1 MTASRYRGQP
11 VSEGIGV
18 GEIYLGDA
26 RGAAGG
32 AAAGA
37 GADEVRAAFA
47 AVAHDRAELAAQLRS
62 RGRDRDAGIVD
73 IGALIAADSALT
85 DPVLD
90 AVRGGAD
97 AIVAVQEAAEAQA
110 VLLAALPDPDLAQRA
125 ADVRQI
131 ASAVVDYLTGSSVPL
146 PPEGSFILVRREVD
160 PADLIRLAEAG
171 LAGAVSVGGGAS
183 SHAAIIARGLGLPML
198 AGADPRVLA
207 AAAGHPAI
215 LDAGAE
221 ELTVDPS
228 ATRLAAARARSV
240 AAANPAHSAAP
251 AGPVR
256 TADGEQVTLLCNVAS
271 AAETRL
277 GLSGGAAGVGL
288 LRTEIPFTGAA
299 GWPAEADHLAQL
311 TPVLSLL
318 ADQPAVVRL
327 LDFSGDKIPPFL
339 SCRVPGL
346 AALLGEP
353 GALRDQLKAILL
365 AGRDTQLAVLVPMV
379 RSLHE
384 VRHVRAALAQAA
396 AETRTRVPELGIMV
410 EVAATAAAAGMF
422 APEVDF
428 FSIGTNDLASEVLQL
443 DRAGPGSQPA
453 LTADPR
459 VLTLIESV
467 VLAARQTGVKVSVC
481 GDAAAD
487 PAVLPLLIGLGVRT
501 LSVGAAR
508 VPRVAQWIAQ
518 TDAGQA
524 ADRAAQILGT
534 RVRALCRPGSAPQLK
549 AGRTTP
555 PRPAPRSLEMARAAA
570 VTSRTRSSIDPW
582 SSSRPAGPTTPIAP
596 ATTPSRARIGAAIPA
611 SPTVASWSS
620 TAKPRW
626 RTWARAR
633 FSALLVV
640 FVRPV
645 SGARPPA
652 SARVRCAGVRLATI
666 AWPSAQACHGI
677 AAPTS
682 RICTVLSGRNT

>member
-1 MTASRYRGQP
+1 MTASYRGQP

-26 RGAAGG
+26 REAAGG
-32 AAAGA
+32 AVAEAS
-37 GADEVRAAFA
+37 ADEVRMAFA
-47 AVAHDRAELAAQLRS
+47 AVAHDRAALAAQLRS

-73 IGALIAADSALT
+73 IGALIAADSALVG
-85 DPVLD
+85 PVLD
-90 AVRGGAD
+90 AVRDGAD
-97 AIVAVQEAAEAQA
+97 AIVAVREAAEAQA
-110 VLLAALPDPDLAQRA
+110 ALLAALPDPDLAQRA
-125 ADVRQI
+125 GDVRQI
-131 ASAVVDYLTGSSVPL
+131 AAAVVDYLTGSSVPT
-146 PPEGSFILVRREVD
+146 PPEGTFILVRREVD

-207 AAAGHPAI
+207 APARHPAI
-215 LDAGAE
+215 LDAGAG
-221 ELTVDPS
+221 ELAVDPP
-228 ATRLAAARARSV
+228 ATKLAAARARSV
-240 AAANPAHSAAP
+240 AVVNPAHSAAP

-288 LRTEIPFTGAA
+288 LRTEIPFIGAA

-318 ADQPAVVRL
+318 ASQPAVVRL

-339 SCRVPGL
+339 SGRVPGL

-353 GALRDQLKAILL
+353 GALRDQLRAILL
-365 AGRDTQLAVLVPMV
+365 AGGDTQLAVLVPMV

-384 VRHVRAALAQAA
+384 VRQVRAALARAA
-396 AETRTRVPELGIMV
+396 AETGTHVPELGIMV
-410 EVAATAAAAGMF
+410 EVAATAAAAEMF

-428 FSIGTNDLASEVLQL
+428 FSIGTNDLTSEVLQL
-443 DRAGPGSQPA
+443 DRAGPGSQPVLA
-453 LTADPR
+453 ADPR

-487 PAVLPLLIGLGVRT
+487 PAVLPLLLGLGVRT

-518 TDAGQA
+518 TDARQA
-524 ADRAAQILGT
+524 ADQAAQILGT
-534 RVRALCRPGSAPQLK
+534 RVRALCRPASSPQLK

-582 SSSRPAGPTTPIAP
+582 SNSRSAGPTTPIAP
-596 ATTPSRARIGAAIPA
+596 ATTPSLARMAAAIPA

-626 RTWARAR
+626 RTWASAR
-633 FSALLVV
+633 LSALLVV
-640 FVRPV
+640 LVRPV
-645 SGARPPA
+645 SGARSPV
-652 SARVRCAGVRLATI
+652 SARVRWVSGRDATI
-666 AWPSAQACHGI
+666 AWPSALACHGI